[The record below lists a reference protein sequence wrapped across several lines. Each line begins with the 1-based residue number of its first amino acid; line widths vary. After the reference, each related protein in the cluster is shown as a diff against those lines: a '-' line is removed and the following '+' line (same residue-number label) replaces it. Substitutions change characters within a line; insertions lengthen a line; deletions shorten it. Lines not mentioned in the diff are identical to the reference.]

1 MPRTALKIAPVK
13 KMRPAY
19 MMPTKRLLLDSDDNA
34 RIVHDASSTCTSE
47 NSVIA
52 GTR

>member
-1 MPRTALKIAPVK
+1 
-13 KMRPAY
+13 
-19 MMPTKRLLLDSDDNA
+19 MMPTKRLLFESDDSA